1 MGYHILEQIN
11 GTPNDDEPL
20 MNTPD
25 NETQGP
31 MDDDA
36 QEPIELG
43 DDEVLIGYIRGE
55 SVAAIFDPTYE
66 SPLTPEDFP
75 LQVDTPLQINR
86 LHRWKNSPHFSHGL
100 SHWTIARVAIS
111 MLDL

>member
-1 MGYHILEQIN
+1 
-11 GTPNDDEPL
+11 
-20 MNTPD
+20 MNMPD

-31 MDDDA
+31 IDDNA

-55 SVAAIFDPTYE
+55 SVAAIFDPTYK

-75 LQVDTPLQINR
+75 LQVDTPLQINW
-86 LHRWKNSPHFSHGL
+86 LH
-100 SHWTIARVAIS
+100 
-111 MLDL
+111 